1 MSPFCFKKP
10 HPFGYQGIDHFC
22 CIKVNWVIYSNSEII
37 QKTSLFNFYRKD
49 LQNMKK
55 YSLGKTGITV
65 TEMCFGTLPIGP
77 LQANISVEKGAR
89 LIRTALEKGINFI
102 DTAEAYKTYPHIRKA
117 LEGYNDEVIIA
128 TKSSAK
134 TYKKMEQSIKD
145 ALESLGRSYIDIF
158 LLHAARVTPSVFEER
173 VGALKC
179 LQDYKAKGVIR
190 AIGIST
196 HAVGI
201 VRRAAEVK
209 EIDIIFPII
218 NKLGMGIIGGSVDDM
233 VEAISK
239 AHKVGKSLYAMKA
252 LAGGHLIDQ
261 LEESF
266 NFVRNIKGISSVAV
280 GMVNQEELELN
291 LKIFNDEEIPQ
302 ELLTQKVKPNKRL
315 FILSLCKGC
324 GTCVKVCPNYALSLE
339 NGKAVVDHKLC
350 ILCGYCNPVCPEFAI
365 RLI

>member
-1 MSPFCFKKP
+1 
-10 HPFGYQGIDHFC
+10 
-22 CIKVNWVIYSNSEII
+22 
-37 QKTSLFNFYRKD
+37 
-49 LQNMKK
+49 MKK
-55 YSLGKTGITV
+55 YSLGKTEIKV
-65 TEMCFGTLPIGP
+65 TELCFGALPIGP
-77 LQANISVEKGAR
+77 LKSNISMVKGAK
-89 LIRTALEKGINFI
+89 LIRAALKRGINFI

-117 LEGYNDEVIIA
+117 LEGYNGEVIIA
-128 TKSSAK
+128 TKSSAE

-173 VGALKC
+173 AGALKC
-179 LQDYKAKGVIR
+179 LNDYKAKGVVR

-196 HAVGI
+196 HVMEI

-218 NKLGMGIIGGSVDDM
+218 NKLGMGIIDGSVDDM
-233 VEAISK
+233 VKAISE
-239 AHKVGKSLYAMKA
+239 AYKVGKGLYAMKA

-266 NFVRNIKGISSVAV
+266 NFVRNIRGISSIAV

-291 LKIFNDEEIPQ
+291 LKIFNDEEISQ
-302 ELLTQKVKPNKRL
+302 ELLTQKVKPSKRL

-324 GTCVKVCPNYALSLE
+324 GTCVKTCPNNALSLE

>member
-1 MSPFCFKKP
+1 
-10 HPFGYQGIDHFC
+10 
-22 CIKVNWVIYSNSEII
+22 
-37 QKTSLFNFYRKD
+37 
-49 LQNMKK
+49 MKK
-55 YSLGKTGITV
+55 YSLGKTEIKV
-65 TEMCFGTLPIGP
+65 TELCFGALPIGP
-77 LQANISVEKGAR
+77 LQSNISVEKGAR
-89 LIRTALEKGINFI
+89 LIRAALKRGINFI

-117 LEGYNDEVIIA
+117 LEGYNGEVIIA
-128 TKSSAK
+128 TKSNAK

-173 VGALKC
+173 AGALQC
-179 LQDYKAKGVIR
+179 LNDYKAKGVIR

-201 VRRAAEVK
+201 VRRATEIE
-209 EIDIIFPII
+209 EIDVIFPII
-218 NKLGMGIIGGSVDDM
+218 NKLGMGIIDGSVDDM
-233 VEAISK
+233 VKAISEAYK
-239 AHKVGKSLYAMKA
+239 AGKGLYAMKA

-266 NFVRNIKGISSVAV
+266 NFVRNIKGISSIAV

-302 ELLTQKVKPNKRL
+302 ELLTQKIKPSKRL
-315 FILSLCKGC
+315 LILSFCKGC
-324 GTCVKVCPNYALSLE
+324 GTCVKTCPNNALSLE

>member
-1 MSPFCFKKP
+1 
-10 HPFGYQGIDHFC
+10 
-22 CIKVNWVIYSNSEII
+22 V
-37 QKTSLFNFYRKD
+37 
-49 LQNMKK
+49 KK
-55 YSLGKTGITV
+55 YSLGKTGIAV
-65 TEMCFGTLPIGP
+65 TELCFGALPIGP
-77 LQANISVEKGAR
+77 LQANISVEKGAT
-89 LIRTALEKGINFI
+89 LIRAALEKGINFI
-102 DTAEAYKTYPHIRKA
+102 DTAEAYKTHPHIKKA
-117 LEGYNDEVIIA
+117 LKGYNGEVIIA

-134 TYKKMEQSIKD
+134 TYKKMEQSIED
-145 ALESLGRSYIDIF
+145 ALESLNRTYIDIF

-179 LQDYKAKGVIR
+179 LQGYKAKGVIR

-196 HAVGI
+196 HSVAI
-201 VRRAAEVK
+201 VRRATEIK
-209 EIDIIFPII
+209 EIDVIFPII
-218 NKLGMGIIGGSVDDM
+218 NKLGIGIIGGSVDDM
-233 VEAISK
+233 VEAISEARK
-239 AHKVGKSLYAMKA
+239 AGKSLYAMKA

-302 ELLTQKVKPNKRL
+302 ELLTQKIKPSKRL

-324 GTCVKVCPNYALSLE
+324 GTCVKTCPNNALSLE

>member
-1 MSPFCFKKP
+1 
-10 HPFGYQGIDHFC
+10 
-22 CIKVNWVIYSNSEII
+22 
-37 QKTSLFNFYRKD
+37 
-49 LQNMKK
+49 MKK
-55 YSLGKTGITV
+55 NSLGKTGIKV
-65 TEMCFGTLPIGP
+65 TEMCFGALPIGP
-77 LQANISVEKGAR
+77 LQANISVEKGAK
-89 LIRTALEKGINFI
+89 LIRAALERGINFV

-145 ALESLGRSYIDIF
+145 ALEFLNRTYIDIF

-173 VGALKC
+173 AGAFQC

-201 VRRAAEVK
+201 VRRAAEIK

-218 NKLGMGIIGGSVDDM
+218 NKIGIGIIGGSAGDM
-233 VEAISK
+233 IKAISE
-239 AHKVGKSLYAMKA
+239 AHEAGKGLYAMKA
-252 LAGGHLIDQ
+252 LAGGHLIDR

-266 NFVRNIKGISSVAV
+266 NFVRNIKGIGSIAV

-291 LKIFNDEEIPQ
+291 LKIFNDEKIPQ
-302 ELLTQKVKPNKRL
+302 KLLTQKIKPGKRL
-315 FILSLCKGC
+315 FILSFCKGC
-324 GTCVKVCPNYALSLE
+324 GTCVKACPNNALSLK

>member
-1 MSPFCFKKP
+1 MEKC
-10 HPFGYQGIDHFC
+10 
-22 CIKVNWVIYSNSEII
+22 
-37 QKTSLFNFYRKD
+37 
-49 LQNMKK
+49 
-55 YSLGKTGITV
+55 SLGKTEIKV
-65 TEMCFGTLPIGP
+65 TELCFGALPIGP
-77 LQANISVEKGAR
+77 LQANMPVEEGAE
-89 LIRTALEKGINFI
+89 LIRASLERGINFI
-102 DTAEAYKTYPHIRKA
+102 DTAEAYNTHPHIRKA
-117 LEGYNDEVIIA
+117 LEDYNGEVIIA
-128 TKSSAK
+128 TKSSAE

-173 VGALKC
+173 AGAFQCLK
-179 LQDYKAKGVIR
+179 DYKAKGTIR

-201 VRRAAEVK
+201 VRRAAEIK

-218 NKLGMGIIGGSVDDM
+218 NKLGMGILGGTADDM
-233 VEAISK
+233 LKAISE
-239 AHKVGKSLYAMKA
+239 AHKAGKGLYAMKA

-266 NFVRNIKGISSVAV
+266 NFVRNIEGISSVAV

-291 LKIFNDEEIPQ
+291 LKIFNNEEIPQ
-302 ELLTQKVKPNKRL
+302 ELLTQKTKPGKRL
-315 FILSLCKGC
+315 FILSFCKGC
-324 GTCVKVCPNYALSLE
+324 GTCVKTCPNNALSLE
-339 NGKAVVDHKLC
+339 NGKVVVDHSLC

>member
-1 MSPFCFKKP
+1 
-10 HPFGYQGIDHFC
+10 
-22 CIKVNWVIYSNSEII
+22 
-37 QKTSLFNFYRKD
+37 
-49 LQNMKK
+49 MKK

-65 TEMCFGTLPIGP
+65 TEMCFGALPIGP
-77 LQANISVEKGAR
+77 LQANISVEKGAK
-89 LIRTALEKGINFI
+89 LIRAVLEKGINFI
-102 DTAEAYKTYPHIRKA
+102 DTAEVYKTYPHIRKA

-128 TKSSAK
+128 TKSNAE

-145 ALESLGRSYIDIF
+145 ALESLNRTYIDIF

-173 VGALKC
+173 AGALQC
-179 LQDYKAKGVIR
+179 LKDYKAKGVIR

-201 VRRAAEVK
+201 VRRAAEIK

-218 NKLGMGIIGGSVDDM
+218 NKLGIGIVGGSIEDM
-233 VEAISK
+233 IKAISD
-239 AHKVGKSLYAMKA
+239 AHKAGKGLYAMKA
-252 LAGGHLIDQ
+252 LGGGHLIDQ
-261 LEESF
+261 LEEAF
-266 NFVRNIKGISSVAV
+266 NFVRKIQGISSIAV

-291 LKIFNDEEIPQ
+291 IKIFNNEEIPQ
-302 ELLTQKVKPNKRL
+302 ELFTQKIRPNKRL
-315 FILSLCKGC
+315 FISSFCKGC
-324 GTCVKVCPNYALSLE
+324 GTCVKTCPNNALSLE

>member
-1 MSPFCFKKP
+1 
-10 HPFGYQGIDHFC
+10 
-22 CIKVNWVIYSNSEII
+22 
-37 QKTSLFNFYRKD
+37 
-49 LQNMKK
+49 MKK
-55 YSLGKTGITV
+55 HSLGKTGIKV
-65 TEMCFGTLPIGP
+65 TELCFGALPIGP
-77 LQANISVEKGAR
+77 LQLNISVEKGAK
-89 LIRTALEKGINFI
+89 LIRAALERGINFI
-102 DTAEAYKTYPHIRKA
+102 DTAEVYKTYPHIRKA
-117 LEGYNDEVIIA
+117 LEGYNGEVIIA

-158 LLHAARVTPSVFEER
+158 FLHAARVTPSVFEER
-173 VGALKC
+173 AGALKC
-179 LQDYKAKGVIR
+179 LKDYKVKGVIR

-196 HAVGI
+196 HAMEI
-201 VRRAAEVK
+201 VSRAAEVK

-218 NKLGMGIIGGSVDDM
+218 NKLGMGIIDGSVDDM
-233 VEAISK
+233 VKAISG
-239 AHKVGKSLYAMKA
+239 AHRVGKGLYAMKA

-266 NFVRNIKGISSVAV
+266 NFVRNIKGISSIAV

-302 ELLTQKVKPNKRL
+302 ELLTQKIKPGKRL
-315 FILSLCKGC
+315 LILSFCKGC
-324 GTCVKVCPNYALSLE
+324 GTCVKTCPNNALSLE
-339 NGKAVVDHKLC
+339 NGKAVGDQKLC

>member
-1 MSPFCFKKP
+1 
-10 HPFGYQGIDHFC
+10 
-22 CIKVNWVIYSNSEII
+22 
-37 QKTSLFNFYRKD
+37 
-49 LQNMKK
+49 MKK
-55 YSLGKTGITV
+55 YSLGKTEIKV
-65 TEMCFGTLPIGP
+65 TELCFGALPIGP
-77 LQANISVEKGAR
+77 LQSNISVEKGAK
-89 LIRTALEKGINFI
+89 LIRAALKRGINFI

-117 LEGYNDEVIIA
+117 LEGYDGEVIIA
-128 TKSSAK
+128 TKSNAK

-173 VGALKC
+173 AGALKC
-179 LQDYKAKGVIR
+179 LKDYKVKGVVR

-196 HAVGI
+196 HVMEI
-201 VRRAAEVK
+201 VSRAAKVK

-218 NKLGMGIIGGSVDDM
+218 NKLGMGIIDGSVDDM
-233 VEAISK
+233 GKAISE
-239 AHKVGKSLYAMKA
+239 AYKVGKGLYAMKA
-252 LAGGHLIDQ
+252 LAGGHLVDQ

-266 NFVRNIKGISSVAV
+266 NFVRNIKGISSIAV

-302 ELLTQKVKPNKRL
+302 ELLTQKIKPGKRL
-315 FILSLCKGC
+315 LILSFCKGC
-324 GTCVKVCPNYALSLE
+324 GTCVKTCPNNALSLE

>member
-1 MSPFCFKKP
+1 
-10 HPFGYQGIDHFC
+10 
-22 CIKVNWVIYSNSEII
+22 
-37 QKTSLFNFYRKD
+37 
-49 LQNMKK
+49 MKK
-55 YSLGKTGITV
+55 YSLGKTRIKV
-65 TEMCFGTLPIGP
+65 TELCFGALPIGP
-77 LQANISVEKGAR
+77 LQANISVEKGAT
-89 LIRTALEKGINFI
+89 LIRAALERGINFI

-117 LEGYNDEVIIA
+117 LEGYNKEVIIT

-145 ALESLGRSYIDIF
+145 ALESLNRTYIDIF
-158 LLHAARVTPSVFEER
+158 LLHAARVTPLVFEER
-173 VGALKC
+173 AGAFQC

-201 VRRAAEVK
+201 VRRAAEIK

-218 NKLGMGIIGGSVDDM
+218 NKLGMGIIDGSVDDM
-233 VEAISK
+233 VKAISE
-239 AHKVGKSLYAMKA
+239 AHKAGKGLYAMKA

-261 LEESF
+261 LKECF

-291 LKIFNDEEIPQ
+291 LKIFNNEEISQ
-302 ELLTQKVKPNKRL
+302 DLLTQKIKPSKRL

-324 GTCVKVCPNYALSLE
+324 GTCVKTCPNNALSLE
-339 NGKAVVDHKLC
+339 NGKAVVDYKLC

>member
-1 MSPFCFKKP
+1 
-10 HPFGYQGIDHFC
+10 
-22 CIKVNWVIYSNSEII
+22 
-37 QKTSLFNFYRKD
+37 
-49 LQNMKK
+49 MKK
-55 YSLGKTGITV
+55 YSLGKTGIKV
-65 TEMCFGTLPIGP
+65 TELCFGALPIGP
-77 LQANISVEKGAR
+77 LQANISVEEGAE
-89 LIRTALEKGINFI
+89 LIRAALERGINFI
-102 DTAEAYKTYPHIRKA
+102 DTAEAYKTHPHIKKA
-117 LEGYNDEVIIA
+117 LEGLHGEVIIA

-145 ALESLGRSYIDIF
+145 ALKSLEQTCLDIF

-173 VGALKC
+173 AGAFQC

-201 VRRAAEVK
+201 VRRAAEIK
-209 EIDIIFPII
+209 EIDVIFPII
-218 NKLGMGIIGGSVDDM
+218 NKLGMGIIDGSVDDM
-233 VEAISK
+233 IKAISEAEK
-239 AHKVGKSLYAMKA
+239 AGKGLYAMKA

-266 NFVRNIKGISSVAV
+266 NFVRNIRGISSIAV

-291 LKIFNDEEIPQ
+291 LKIFNDEDISQ
-302 ELLTQKVKPNKRL
+302 ELLAHKIKPGKRL
-315 FILSLCKGC
+315 FILSFCIGC
-324 GTCVKVCPNYALSLE
+324 GTCVKTCPNNALSLE

>member
-1 MSPFCFKKP
+1 
-10 HPFGYQGIDHFC
+10 
-22 CIKVNWVIYSNSEII
+22 
-37 QKTSLFNFYRKD
+37 
-49 LQNMKK
+49 MKK
-55 YSLGKTGITV
+55 YYLGKTGISV
-65 TEMCFGTLPIGP
+65 TEMCFGALPIGP
-77 LQANISVEKGAR
+77 LQANISVKKGAK
-89 LIRTALEKGINFI
+89 LIRTALERGINFI

-117 LEGYNDEVIIA
+117 LENYYDEVIIA

-173 VGALKC
+173 AGALKC
-179 LQDYKAKGVIR
+179 LKDYKVKGVIR
-190 AIGIST
+190 AIGITT
-196 HAVGI
+196 HGMEI
-201 VRRAAEVK
+201 VKRATEIK

-218 NKLGMGIIGGSVDDM
+218 NKLGMGIIGGSVDEM
-233 VEAISK
+233 VKAISGASK
-239 AHKVGKSLYAMKA
+239 AGKGLYAMKA

-266 NFVRNIKGISSVAV
+266 NFVRSIKGINSVAV
-280 GMVNQEELELN
+280 GMVNPEELELN
-291 LKIFNDEEIPQ
+291 LKIFNDEEISQ
-302 ELLTQKVKPNKRL
+302 ELLTQKLKPNKRL

-324 GTCVKVCPNYALSLE
+324 GTCVKTCPNNALSLE
-339 NGKAVVDHKLC
+339 NEKAVVDHKLC

>member
-1 MSPFCFKKP
+1 
-10 HPFGYQGIDHFC
+10 
-22 CIKVNWVIYSNSEII
+22 
-37 QKTSLFNFYRKD
+37 
-49 LQNMKK
+49 MKK
-55 YSLGKTGITV
+55 YSLGKTEIKV
-65 TEMCFGTLPIGP
+65 TELCFGALPIGP
-77 LQANISVEKGAR
+77 LQSNMSVEKGAK
-89 LIRTALEKGINFI
+89 LIRAALKRGINFI

-117 LEGYNDEVIIA
+117 LKGYNGKVIIA
-128 TKSSAK
+128 TKSSAE

-173 VGALKC
+173 AGALKC
-179 LQDYKAKGVIR
+179 LNDYKAKGVIR

-196 HAVGI
+196 HAMEI

-218 NKLGMGIIGGSVDDM
+218 NKLGMGIIDGSVDDM
-233 VEAISK
+233 VKAISG
-239 AHKVGKSLYAMKA
+239 AHRVGKGLYAMKA

-280 GMVNQEELELN
+280 GILKQEELEVN

-302 ELLTQKVKPNKRL
+302 ELLIQKIKPSKRL
-315 FILSLCKGC
+315 LILSFCKGC